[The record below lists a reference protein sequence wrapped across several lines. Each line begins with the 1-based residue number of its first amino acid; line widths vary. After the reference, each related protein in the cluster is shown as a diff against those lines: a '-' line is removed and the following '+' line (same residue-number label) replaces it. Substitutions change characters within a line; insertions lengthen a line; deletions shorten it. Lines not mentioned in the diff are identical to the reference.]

1 MTDRIVRT
9 LAGRGGEREGHGQ
22 AKSKLSQSHL
32 APAVS
37 RRRRGAPGG
46 GGGAPPPRAS
56 PSARPRKEEG
66 EVVVGGAS
74 SSVEGSARGVSAPL
88 SLEEENKEVNAVE
101 ERERRGV
108 RLCSLSSWH
117 DLLAIVSF
125 WRVKPL
131 SLLLV
136 LLFSNLIDSIVYPG
150 TVGLKITN
158 SYVFLKKFTYY
169 YYIKKQISS
178 YKPRHMCV

>member
-1 MTDRIVRT
+1 MLLQLKVSSSQQFTNHYHSPVLTSPHHTHSERAAMTDRIVRT

-125 WRVKPL
+125 
-131 SLLLV
+131 
-136 LLFSNLIDSIVYPG
+136 
-150 TVGLKITN
+150 
-158 SYVFLKKFTYY
+158 
-169 YYIKKQISS
+169 
-178 YKPRHMCV
+178 